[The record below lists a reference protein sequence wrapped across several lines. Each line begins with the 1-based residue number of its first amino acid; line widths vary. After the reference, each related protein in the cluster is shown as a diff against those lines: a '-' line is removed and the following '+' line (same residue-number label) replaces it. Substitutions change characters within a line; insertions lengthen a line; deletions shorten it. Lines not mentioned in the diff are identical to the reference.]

1 MQSHVLAA
9 ISVRACV
16 CMCACTGDEHQ
27 PQQPRAHAYE
37 WGVLNL
43 VLAALPLAPVR
54 VYVPAQVMNIN
65 PNDRVLTLTSGG
77 CNALNLLLEGAGEVV
92 SVDCNPAQVGVGV
105 GFTCGC
111 VWVR

>member
-1 MQSHVLAA
+1 M
-9 ISVRACV
+9 
-16 CMCACTGDEHQ
+16 
-27 PQQPRAHAYE
+27 
-37 WGVLNL
+37 
-43 VLAALPLAPVR
+43 LAALPLAPVR